1 VSSWKANLVSL
12 GLPRGKA
19 TYRALSGGRV
29 FSVALWSMERMEKHR
44 DLIVRAG
51 VQSSYRIFRQMWPLE

>member
-19 TYRALSGGRV
+19 TYLALSGGRV
-29 FSVALWSMERMEKHR
+29 FSVALWSIERMEKQT
-44 DLIVRAG
+44 DFTVKAG
-51 VQSSYRIFRQMWPLE
+51 VQSSYRIFKQI